1 MLKRKINQAFT
12 AALARVELAEQRI
25 VALHFALHAVRC
37 HGQLSG
43 AGEGGTGMKTE
54 AEIRARLA
62 VVLAD
67 KRLAQPTA
75 TVDINAPLALIQLE
89 LETQRDLLRWV
100 LGERG

>member
-1 MLKRKINQAFT
+1 
-12 AALARVELAEQRI
+12 
-25 VALHFALHAVRC
+25 
-37 HGQLSG
+37 
-43 AGEGGTGMKTE
+43 MKTE